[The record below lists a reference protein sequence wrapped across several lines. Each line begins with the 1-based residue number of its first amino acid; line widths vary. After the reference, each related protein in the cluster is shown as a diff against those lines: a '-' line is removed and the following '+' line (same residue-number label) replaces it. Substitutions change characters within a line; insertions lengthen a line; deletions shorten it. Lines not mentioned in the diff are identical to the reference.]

1 MEKLLVTAYKSPDL
15 DGSGGAYAYAELL
28 NATGKSATAAIFGHL
43 RREAQFAFD
52 KVGAMISSGEDLID
66 KTSSVILVDSCEIKG
81 IAGAINPEQ
90 VIEVIDHRRVNEA
103 KKEFPNAKIQ
113 IELVGSCATLIVEKF
128 INSKIVPTK
137 ISATLLYLAI
147 VSNTINFKNKV
158 TTKRDI
164 EAASYLKELYSIDEN
179 LIHEMFVHQSN
190 LQGPV
195 KAIFQRDKWS
205 NEILGKVFSIYQ
217 FEIVD
222 VDNFIKNNLVEIK
235 EALIEVQNEGKFDF
249 VLLTCI
255 DLEKAENT
263 FVVPD
268 DKTGRLIG
276 EILNVKFVD
285 NVSHYPE
292 IIMRKEIMPKIKEYF
307 KDKQ

>member
-1 MEKLLVTAYKSPDL
+1 MNKILVTAYKSPDL

-28 NATGKSATAAIFGHL
+28 NASGKSATAVIFGHL

-52 KVGAMISSGEDLID
+52 KIGAMIPSGEDLID
-66 KTSSVILVDSCEIKG
+66 ETSNVILVDSCEIKG
-81 IAGAINPEQ
+81 IADTINPEQ
-90 VIEVIDHRRVNEA
+90 VVEVMDHRSVNEA

-128 INSKIVPTK
+128 IESKIVPTEK
-137 ISATLLYLAI
+137 SATLLFLAI

-158 TTKRDI
+158 TTKRDV
-164 EAASYLKELYSIDEN
+164 EAASYLKELYPIDGN
-179 LIHEMFVHQSN
+179 LIHEMFAHQSN
-190 LQGPV
+190 LRGPL
-195 KAIFQRDKWS
+195 KEIFHRDKWS
-205 NEILGKVFSIYQ
+205 NKILGKVFSIYQ

-222 VDNFIKNNLVEIK
+222 VDNFIENNLEEIK
-235 EALIEVQNEGKFDF
+235 EALVEVQNEGKFDF
-249 VLLTCI
+249 VFLTCV

-276 EILNVKFVD
+276 EILNVEFVD
-285 NVSHYPE
+285 NISHYPE
-292 IIMRKEIMPKIKEYF
+292 IIMRKEIMPKIKRYF
-307 KDKQ
+307 EK